1 MIEWKENGQLIGT
14 INLGNVEEACF
25 MSDTCFMLSPKF
37 WGEGIMTEVLHAVL
51 RYAFCDIGLNR
62 VQAEVFQ
69 GNDASARVLEKC
81 GMKYEGTARQKYC
94 KDDVFIDADQY
105 AAIREDYVNT

>member
-1 MIEWKENGQLIGT
+1 
-14 INLGNVEEACF
+14 
-25 MSDTCFMLSPKF
+25 
-37 WGEGIMTEVLHAVL
+37 MTEVLRAVL

-62 VQAEVFQ
+62 VQAEVFR

-81 GMKYEGTARQKYC
+81 GMKYEGTTRQKYC
-94 KDDVFIDADQY
+94 KDEAFIDADQY